1 MTLKDSTPDSFA
13 VDLGPSFRDVTY
25 CCGYCKHALNLR
37 SSQRNTENI
46 DSRYKRAIK
55 KGFVSFLEID
65 KSRFS
70 LAEELS
76 CRPYFSSSTSS
87 WGLLRRR
94 TRLLCCNCGVL
105 VGFAYEK
112 AGANK
117 CYDIRI
123 SALHPCSSSADE

>member
-46 DSRYKRAIK
+46 DS
-55 KGFVSFLEID
+55 
-65 KSRFS
+65 
-70 LAEELS
+70 
-76 CRPYFSSSTSS
+76 SSSTSS